1 MTRNTLTSLAGALA
15 LTLSSTAQA
24 DPVLDCLSQA
34 VEVSEG
40 SLYSIDERL
49 IRVDVT
55 ATNRSEVAFSGLHVE
70 VAAHYPGRPTPLASR
85 AVTDFITLGGALLP
99 GERAMGRVAM
109 HIDPRIRGIVEDEDQ
124 LTFSVT
130 VQNVAGAGGANIAGQ
145 PKMASWP
152 DDELPLRSICP
163 RN

>member
-1 MTRNTLTSLAGALA
+1 MIRSALILSASAAAFSLP
-15 LTLSSTAQA
+15 SIAQA
-24 DPVLDCLSQA
+24 NPILDCLSRA
-34 VEVSEG
+34 VEVSDG

-55 ATNRSEVAFSGLHVE
+55 ATNRSEVALSGLHVE

-99 GERAMGRVAM
+99 GEAAAGRVAL
-109 HIDPRIRGIVEDEDQ
+109 HIDPRIRDIVSDEDQ

-130 VQNVAGAGGANIAGQ
+130 VQNVADADGSNIPGQ
-145 PKMASWP
+145 PKMASWS

-163 RN
+163 

>member
-1 MTRNTLTSLAGALA
+1 MIRNTLTSIAGAAA
-15 LTLSSTAQA
+15 LSLSSAAQA

-55 ATNRSEVAFSGLHVE
+55 ATNRSEVALSGLHVE

-85 AVTDFITLGGALLP
+85 AVTDFITLGGSLLP
-99 GERAMGRVAM
+99 GEAAGGRVAM
-109 HIDPRIRGIVEDEDQ
+109 HIDPRIRDIVEDEGQ

-130 VQNVAGAGGANIAGQ
+130 VQNVADAAGANIAGQ
-145 PKMASWP
+145 PKMAAWS

-163 RN
+163 